1 MALNQAAAK
10 IELRKFMDRNF
21 GDYIGDA
28 IGKQDSIDKSIAA
41 WKNAFEK
48 CCEFISPASST
59 LTTALAEFET
69 AANGMY
75 LDPTGA
81 VFQAACAAF
90 ATQLGL
96 GMTGYTA
103 TPPAE
108 PFIPTGGDPSNA
120 ELSCD
125 FKVTQMVEWLK
136 TGVATN
142 IVTSTPESW
151 S

>member
-10 IELRKFMDRNF
+10 TELRKFMDRNF
-21 GDYIGDA
+21 ADYIGDA
-28 IGKQDSIDKSIAA
+28 IDKQDSIDKAIIS

-48 CCEFISPASST
+48 CCEFISPASGS
-59 LTTALAEFET
+59 LSTALAAFE
-69 AANGMY
+69 AAADGMY
-75 LDPTGA
+75 LDPAGA

-108 PFIPTGGDPSNA
+108 PFIPIGGDPSNA

-125 FKVTQMVEWLK
+125 FKATQMVEWLK